1 MKHTEDYDTALLLLS
16 ALAIASPIVLLIW
29 RWFHA

>member
-16 ALAIASPIVLLIW
+16 ALAKQSKSRAKG
-29 RWFHA
+29 AK